1 MKSFLIFFLAFGS
14 LQVHAQKDY
23 TVNMTSGTLKISEV
37 NKVTIEGHSGP
48 NVSIEIEDY
57 DEEDNERAAGLKLI
71 SPSGLTDNTGI
82 GLYVGKD
89 DDNNTVIKAVSLRSD
104 NRYVIKVPKAV
115 HVYYEH
121 STHEGD
127 ELEIRNVA
135 SEVEV
140 SARFN
145 SVILKN
151 ASGPLAISTVHGD
164 IDADF
169 DAIDQSNSISLTSMH
184 GHVDVTIP
192 AQAKANFH
200 LSSDWGEMY
209 TDLDLTFETEEGMKT
224 LSTKKIDAK
233 YNGGGVDFTIK
244 SNHSDI
250 YLRKK

>member
-1 MKSFLIFFLAFGS
+1 MKYLLITFFAFGV
-14 LQVHAQKDY
+14 LQLQAQKDY
-23 TVNMTSGTLKISEV
+23 TINMSSGKLKISEV
-37 NKVTIEGHSGP
+37 NKVTIEGHSGA
-48 NVSIEIEDY
+48 NVIIEIEDY
-57 DEEDNERAAGLKLI
+57 DEEENERAAGLKLI

-89 DDNNTVIKAVSLRSD
+89 DANNTMIKAVSLRSD
-104 NRYVIKVPKAV
+104 NRYVVKVPKSV
-115 HVYYEH
+115 SVYYEH
-121 STHEGD
+121 SSHEGD
-127 ELEIRNVA
+127 ELEIRNIA

-145 SVILKN
+145 SVRLKN
-151 ASGPLAISTVHGD
+151 ASGPLAISTVHGE

-169 DAIDQSNSISLTSMH
+169 DAIDQSNSISLVSMH
-184 GHVDVTIP
+184 GHVDVTVP

-209 TDLDLTFETEEGMKT
+209 TDLDLSFESEGGMKT